1 MSRFTPEFF
10 DSIYRE
16 TPPWDI
22 GAAQPAILELV
33 DAHPPQSPVLDAGCG
48 SGDHAIALAQRG
60 LRVVGVDVVEAAIQQ
75 AREKAAACD
84 PEVASRL
91 EFLVGD
97 ALRPSLLGKA
107 LGAVVDSGFY
117 HLFDQDARGR
127 YADDLAATLLP
138 GGRLYLLEFAVEF
151 DIPNTPLKVTEDEL
165 RARFT
170 ASNGWRILEIRP
182 AQFLSRIAP
191 VPAVAA
197 CIERIAIGARG

>member
-1 MSRFTPEFF
+1 MSRFTSEFF

-22 GAAQPAILELV
+22 GAAQPDILELV
-33 DAHPPQSPVLDAGCG
+33 DAHPPQGPVLDAGCG
-48 SGDHAIALAQRG
+48 SGDHGIALAQRG
-60 LRVVGVDVVEAAIQQ
+60 LQVVGVDVVDAAIQQ
-75 AREKAAACD
+75 ARAKVQACA

-97 ALRPSLLGKA
+97 ALRPSRLGRPF
-107 LGAVVDSGFY
+107 GAVVDSGFY
-117 HLFDQDARGR
+117 HLFD
-127 YADDLAATLLP
+127 ADTRDQYVDELAATLQP

-170 ASNGWRILEIRP
+170 ADRGWRVIALRP

-197 CIERIAIGARG
+197 CIERISSGESG